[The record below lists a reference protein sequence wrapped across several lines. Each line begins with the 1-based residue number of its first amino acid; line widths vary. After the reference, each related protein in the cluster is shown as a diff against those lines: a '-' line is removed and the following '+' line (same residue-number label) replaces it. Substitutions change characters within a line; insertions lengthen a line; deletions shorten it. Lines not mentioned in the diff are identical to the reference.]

1 MNERI
6 GVSSIAAALAA
17 VVPAAAAD
25 PGAIRVVRAPGRVN
39 LIGEYTDVNDGLV
52 LPVAIDRE
60 IRIAYVPS
68 DDQRVELTRLDT
80 GELGSFELGDWPPRS
95 GTWPDYVVATGW
107 ALAEA
112 GHRPR
117 GLRGVIDSSLP
128 EGAGLSSSAAIE
140 LAAAWALLG
149 EAAAELN
156 PMQLA
161 RICQRG
167 ENGHVGVQSGLMD
180 QFASAC
186 GVAGSALLL
195 DCRSAEWRTV
205 AIPEGL
211 AMVVCHTGLPRRLGG
226 SEYNVRRAQCEAAVE
241 ALRVL
246 DPSIRT
252 LRDVTAAHLGQ
263 ARSWLDP
270 VLARRA
276 GHVIAENDRVLATLT
291 AFEVRDLEA
300 VGGLFAASHA
310 SLRTLFE
317 VSSPELDALVEI
329 AVHVPGVVAARMT
342 GAGFGGCTINLVH
355 EDAVSDLADAVRA
368 NYHARTGQTSM
379 VLPVA
384 AAAGAGAVN

>member
-1 MNERI
+1 M
-6 GVSSIAAALAA
+6 
-17 VVPAAAAD
+17 
-25 PGAIRVVRAPGRVN
+25 
-39 LIGEYTDVNDGLV
+39 
-52 LPVAIDRE
+52 
-60 IRIAYVPS
+60 
-68 DDQRVELTRLDT
+68 
-80 GELGSFELGDWPPRS
+80 
-95 GTWPDYVVATGW
+95 
-107 ALAEA
+107 
-112 GHRPR
+112 
-117 GLRGVIDSSLP
+117 
-128 EGAGLSSSAAIE
+128 
-140 LAAAWALLG
+140 
-149 EAAAELN
+149 
-156 PMQLA
+156 
-161 RICQRG
+161 
-167 ENGHVGVQSGLMD
+167 
-180 QFASAC
+180 
-186 GVAGSALLL
+186 
-195 DCRSAEWRTV
+195 
-205 AIPEGL
+205 
-211 AMVVCHTGLPRRLGG
+211 
-226 SEYNVRRAQCEAAVE
+226 
-241 ALRVL
+241 L

-384 AAAGAGAVN
+384 ATAGAGAVI